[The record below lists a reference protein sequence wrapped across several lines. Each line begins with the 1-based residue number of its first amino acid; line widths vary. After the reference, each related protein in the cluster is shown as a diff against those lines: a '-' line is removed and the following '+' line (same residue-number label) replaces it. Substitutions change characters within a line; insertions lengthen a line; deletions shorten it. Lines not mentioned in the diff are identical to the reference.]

1 MKKTLVAALAASFV
15 LGLASTA
22 LASDVLGSPLGINLD
37 GSITFQYR
45 NDDFDKYVS
54 SSNPNKSVN
63 DWKTLFVLN
72 ANRNIAQ
79 NLDLYARFTYESFLN
94 TTDKEFGAA
103 RDYIDKDYNGAID
116 AFGLKYANAGYKYTL
131 GSQALTLGATGILY
145 DNGYIGKHAL
155 PYALTVS
162 GKSGAT
168 DLTAV
173 IGKTNYQSGKDNDN
187 LYALQGSYA
196 LNDKATVGAVFA
208 QVNYGNSAL
217 ADAEKNKNVNYY
229 TLNTSYKLAPN
240 LTFTAEY
247 LKSDAD
253 RDNKG
258 YVGAFSYKPN
268 SKDAFTAA
276 YWRVED
282 LAAIEDNNFGSMT
295 TFWGNAKG
303 YTLAWSHKVSQDVTF
318 SIADHNFDSI
328 NSTSDGKG
336 TQAGNPGQG
345 RNTFR
350 AGVTIA
356 F

>member
-15 LGLASTA
+15 LGIAGTA

-45 NDDFDKYVS
+45 NDDFDKK
-54 SSNPNKSVN
+54 PTQN
-63 DWKTLFVLN
+63 DLKTLFILN

-79 NLDLYARFTYESFLN
+79 NLDLYARFTYEGFLN
-94 TTDKEFGAA
+94 TKDSEFGEA

-116 AFGLKYANAGYKYTL
+116 AFGFKYANAGYKYTL
-131 GSQALTLGATGILY
+131 GSQAMTLGATGILY
-145 DNGYIGKHAL
+145 DDAYIGKHAL
-155 PYALTVS
+155 PYALAVS

-173 IGKTNYQSGKDNDN
+173 IGKTNYQEGKDNDN

-196 LNDKATVGAVFA
+196 VNDKATVGAVFA
-208 QVNYGNSAL
+208 RADYGDDNPYVLKPGEA
-217 ADAEKNKNVNYY
+217 VNYY
-229 TLNTSYKLAPN
+229 GLNTSYKLTPK
-240 LTFTAEY
+240 LSFTAEY
-247 LKSDAD
+247 IKSDAD
-253 RDNKG
+253 KDNKG

-282 LAAIEDNNFGSMT
+282 QAAIEDSNLGSMT

-318 SIADHNFDSI
+318 SIADHNFDNI
-328 NSTSDGKG
+328 NDKSN
-336 TQAGNPGQG
+336 GNNPEQG

-350 AGVTIA
+350 TGVTIA